1 MRFVL
6 TDRIL
11 LVNPGRSLRAVKS
24 LSLAEEYLQDHFPGR
39 PVMPGVMMVETM
51 VQACAWLVR
60 LETDFEPS
68 IVVLREARKVNYIG
82 FVRPGELLTVDV
94 ELVKMSDGRA
104 RFRGVGTVNG
114 EKRVTGMLDL
124 MYYSLADEN
133 PTMADVDASLRA
145 EMRRRYEMIRV
156 SGTGDAVTASADTEA
171 G

>member
-1 MRFVL
+1 MRFEL

-11 LVNPGRSLRAVKS
+11 SVTPGRSLRAVKS

-60 LETDFEPS
+60 LETDFVPS

-82 FVRPGELLTVDV
+82 FVCPGDLLTVDV

-104 RFRGVGTVNG
+104 RFKGVGTVAG
-114 EKRVTGMLDL
+114 EKRVTGMLEL
-124 MYYSLADEN
+124 QYFSLADED
-133 PTMADVDASLRA
+133 PSMADVDASLRA
-145 EMRRRYEMIRV
+145 EMRRRYEIICPADVGVAMATPV
-156 SGTGDAVTASADTEA
+156 KADAS
-171 G
+171 